1 MYMFKYVLKRVLFL
15 ILTFFIIIS
24 ACFVLIRLLPN
35 VPVQQ
40 FGKDMSLVL
49 QSRYRQGLTDIN
61 GNPIPLIVQYGN
73 FVKNTLIGGN

>member
-1 MYMFKYVLKRVLFL
+1 MFKYVLKRILFL
-15 ILTFFIIIS
+15 ILTYFIIIS

-49 QSRYRQGLTDIN
+49 
-61 GNPIPLIVQYGN
+61 
-73 FVKNTLIGGN
+73 